1 MRIRRDW
8 FNTVATIVF
17 ESIVLISIIAGVQ
30 RIGEGKAYPYLLQGG
45 WLAGAALSVCFMII
59 FGVLFSR
66 LQIRKRLSQYV
77 KLCGILELLTAL
89 LLLGLAFVIRL
100 RYIQTVPMDLYGD
113 YKTYYEVGEL
123 LYNDSLIT
131 HGTGYCDYISMF
143 PHVIGYPQ
151 MLALL
156 FRFFQPSIMAALYLN
171 LVLEMLTLVLV
182 WRIARDMAG
191 RMAGIF
197 ALAAFSFWPSTIIYS
212 NFVASEFEFTF
223 LLFLGMWLM
232 LKSIQ
237 FDRTLEKKTFSELW
251 LLAGAGL
258 VFGIASL
265 CRPMVLIYV
274 VALLIFLRTAEAWM
288 PDRPK
293 NSISLGLRATEKGW
307 QRALILLLV
316 YFTTSFIGQLG
327 TRYAV
332 GQPLVGTGA
341 SFGFYLMEGTNVESN
356 GSWNQGD
363 SDFLYA
369 ILEQTGSP
377 TEAQLAC
384 RDRAIE
390 RIKNDPLGITNLLLD
405 KVRFLMGND
414 EYAASLSTQYF
425 SEMGV
430 LDEETQTAYYNL
442 MTVSDFYYLI
452 FVFLSGA
459 AGLFCYFK
467 KVDFSYSLILLA
479 DGTTAL
485 HMMLENQNRYHY
497 FLLPVF
503 AILASIAFAEC
514 IRVTEKRVM
523 FQMEEKARIKR
534 EKEERQ
540 KRIVFMEQIDRE
552 IQDRRAAALHAQ
564 FDMGKAL
571 EEGHIRIVASQSVG
585 ASDAHSPK
593 KGDPA
598 PENVPEPEAGQPPV
612 PSAEAPEQAQ
622 APVLEEN
629 GAAALDSSEEIS
641 KQKSNIKKK
650 AKKKKNA

>member
-332 GQPLVGTGA
+332 GQP
-341 SFGFYLMEGTNVESN
+341 
-356 GSWNQGD
+356 
-363 SDFLYA
+363 
-369 ILEQTGSP
+369 
-377 TEAQLAC
+377 
-384 RDRAIE
+384 
-390 RIKNDPLGITNLLLD
+390 
-405 KVRFLMGND
+405 
-414 EYAASLSTQYF
+414 
-425 SEMGV
+425 
-430 LDEETQTAYYNL
+430 
-442 MTVSDFYYLI
+442 
-452 FVFLSGA
+452 
-459 AGLFCYFK
+459 
-467 KVDFSYSLILLA
+467 
-479 DGTTAL
+479 
-485 HMMLENQNRYHY
+485 
-497 FLLPVF
+497 
-503 AILASIAFAEC
+503 
-514 IRVTEKRVM
+514 
-523 FQMEEKARIKR
+523 
-534 EKEERQ
+534 
-540 KRIVFMEQIDRE
+540 
-552 IQDRRAAALHAQ
+552 
-564 FDMGKAL
+564 
-571 EEGHIRIVASQSVG
+571 
-585 ASDAHSPK
+585 
-593 KGDPA
+593 
-598 PENVPEPEAGQPPV
+598 
-612 PSAEAPEQAQ
+612 
-622 APVLEEN
+622 
-629 GAAALDSSEEIS
+629 
-641 KQKSNIKKK
+641 
-650 AKKKKNA
+650 